1 MFKETINFILEKTIS
16 IVILSSTEKETKFK
30 LINKTDNSENI
41 FLIKGFFDEFSFHSK
56 RTIQEKLNMLLSLN
70 NNLKLA

>member
-30 LINKTDNSENI
+30 LINKTDNSENV

-56 RTIQEKLNMLLSLN
+56 RTIQEKINMLLSIN
-70 NNLKLA
+70 SELKIA